1 MTAMSS
7 ISRLYADL
15 YIERFGD
22 PEDPEPEEARQSP
35 VASEGFAVRVL
46 QAIFRR
52 RLRKRASAWSF
63 TLPIDRRLR

>member
-1 MTAMSS
+1 MSS

-22 PEDPEPEEARQSP
+22 PDDPEPEEARQP
-35 VASEGFAVRVL
+35 TVAPEGFAVRVL

-52 RLRKRASAWSF
+52 RVRKRASAWSF
-63 TLPIDRRLR
+63 TLPIDRRFR